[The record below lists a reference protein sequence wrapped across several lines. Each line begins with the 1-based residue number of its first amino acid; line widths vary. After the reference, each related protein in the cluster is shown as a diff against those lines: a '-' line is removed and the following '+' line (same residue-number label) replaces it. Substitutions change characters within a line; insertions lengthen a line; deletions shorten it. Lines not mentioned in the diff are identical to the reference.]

1 MVAPWFVEHPDQLRS
16 RPTSGGGRSG
26 AAVQACVNRP
36 DIETDLHQCSTE
48 AVANRLPLAQ
58 KTARQDLAARC
69 LDAVLNQHD
78 QVALIESEH
87 RNIDGDVGTAK
98 FIELSHSNQGRGSAM
113 RTVGQ
118 LLEGGWQDRMVAESL
133 VIPPNEELAVSVVCV
148 EVGRWN
154 GRPQHGGSCR
164 RATTRV
170 QAGLRAGGDR
180 QREVWNRVSE
190 YDAHYGRNATSS
202 FIEHANRA
210 ALRVSPLVQGLR
222 PFPGQIGVVIAIGGY
237 PVSAELFDSPLTLA
251 EQFQSIVKAAA
262 MDAVGRRAEVTPSR
276 RARRFIAGA
285 PNVKLHRTAPAGAG
299 SVLVGAHDDA
309 SVSLLRWRGRD
320 VHTSVL
326 NPRHELVRAS

>member
-1 MVAPWFVEHPDQLRS
+1 MEHVHVGRGTTRGALGVFPVWGEVDAERDYSTALSAARVMEKAEPQVATAML
-16 RPTSGGGRSG
+16 
-26 AAVQACVNRP
+26 
-36 DIETDLHQCSTE
+36 
-48 AVANRLPLAQ
+48 ANTADLPLLLL
-58 KTARQDLAARC
+58 K
-69 LDAVLNQHD
+69 
-78 QVALIESEH
+78 
-87 RNIDGDVGTAK
+87 
-98 FIELSHSNQGRGSAM
+98 
-113 RTVGQ
+113 GQ

-154 GRPQHGGSCR
+154 GRPQHGDSCR

-210 ALRVSPLVQGLR
+210 AQRVSPLVQGLR

-251 EQFQSIVKAAA
+251 EQFQSIVEAAA